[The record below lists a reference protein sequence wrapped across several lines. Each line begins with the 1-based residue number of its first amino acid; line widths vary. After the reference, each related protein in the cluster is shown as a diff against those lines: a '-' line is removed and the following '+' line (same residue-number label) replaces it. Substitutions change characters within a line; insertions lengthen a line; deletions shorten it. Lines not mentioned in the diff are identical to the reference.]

1 MEVMSQDSLTEKLA
15 KANGNV
21 KRLCEF
27 FAARRDWV
35 YAPEAATS
43 AHELASAA
51 SGVGGQLKRL
61 MDACGA
67 TPDPP
72 AEPVIDSVGA
82 GTHENARLLRFTA
95 FLRDL
100 DIWFAAQSDAP
111 TEPPAIEALREIDAH
126 IGCMVAIFN
135 DATIATDV
143 SAEPMGSGD
152 ADASAQTA
160 EPGEPV
166 RHTIPTDKDG
176 VPRQLILDDTDE
188 RPLVQDFQGIIEL
201 TTECEKLADDFLTAW
216 DIELSYYNRKKF
228 LERLLRWISSAPE
241 GQVLVIKMK
250 TAEEPYEPYPSYVS
264 RDVLEGKEPPQ
275 VF

>member
-1 MEVMSQDSLTEKLA
+1 MSQDSLTEKLA

-21 KRLCEF
+21 KKLCEF

-35 YAPEAATS
+35 YSPEAATTTR
-43 AHELASAA
+43 ELASAA
-51 SGVGGQLKRL
+51 SGVGAQLKRL

-67 TPDPP
+67 IPIPP
-72 AEPVIDSVGA
+72 ADPVCDSVEA
-82 GTHENARLLRFTA
+82 GTHDNVRLQRFTT

-100 DIWFAAQSDAP
+100 DVWFAAQEEAP
-111 TEPPAIEALREIDAH
+111 TDPAAIEAMREMDAH
-126 IGCMVAIFN
+126 IGCMVGIFN
-135 DATIATDV
+135 EASIATDV
-143 SAEPMGSGD
+143 PAEPMESED
-152 ADASAQTA
+152 AEASAQTA
-160 EPGEPV
+160 EPDEPV
-166 RHTIPTDKDG
+166 RHKLPPDKEG
-176 VPRQLILDDTDE
+176 VPRQLVLDDTDE
-188 RPLVQDFQGIIEL
+188 RPLVQDFQGVSEL
-201 TTECEKLADDFLTAW
+201 TPDCEKLADDFLTAW